1 MSILYLTL
9 LITFCE
15 GINYR
20 LRDRNPENFEKFLRK
35 KPERFEQS
43 RKKRISRLEN
53 LKNLKNLKNRSKR
66 MNGNVNIQVQATYG
80 SKWDMSNVISLFF
93 LYFWGEKYNENQLKV
108 FILVV

>member
-1 MSILYLTL
+1 MSIFYLTL

-43 RKKRISRLEN
+43 RKKRISRFEN
-53 LKNLKNLKNRSKR
+53 LKNLKTRSKR

-80 SKWDMSNVISLFF
+80 SKWDMSNVIILFF
-93 LYFWGEKYNENQLKV
+93 YIFGEKNITRLS
-108 FILVV
+108 